1 MCNKNFIHTCCT
13 IKTICQINNEQ
24 ALIVFLS
31 KSSNSSQMMLLI
43 CKLALPLLF
52 LGGGSPRR
60 VFSYESITLGFF
72 LAKERLGE
80 KMVIFPHYYC
90 IFIAYIHLYDFFQS
104 YACTSVFGG
113 LREGVHSHNSG
124 SFYIRM
130 VEKVKC
136 FLFLI
141 SNAFSLHIFICVNFL
156 HFPRVL
162 CMHFCF
168 WGVSAKGILLQSHNS
183 GSFTK
188 ERLRNERAF
197 LSLH

>member
-1 MCNKNFIHTCCT
+1 MNKHLLF
-13 IKTICQINNEQ
+13 
-24 ALIVFLS
+24 FLS

-72 LAKERLGE
+72 LAKERLE
-80 KMVIFPHYYC
+80 KKMVIFPHYYC
-90 IFIAYIHLYDFFQS
+90 IFIAYIHLYDFLPVLCMHFCFWWS
-104 YACTSVFGG
+104 LGRG
-113 LREGVHSHNSG
+113 IPIHSQNSG
-124 SFYIRM
+124 SFYKRM

-141 SNAFSLHIFICVNFL
+141 SNAFSLHIFICMNFL

-168 WGVSAKGILLQSHNS
+168 
-183 GSFTK
+183 
-188 ERLRNERAF
+188 
-197 LSLH
+197 